1 MELGRQ
7 VWISKLEAEQPVEF
21 RHEPDNPY
29 DSNAVK
35 ILTLGGTHLGYVPR
49 TETAHFKF
57 PITFGWVS
65 SLGPAAAQG
74 FSEFRSGPSQHCLH

>member
-1 MELGRQ
+1 M
-7 VWISKLEAEQPVEF
+7 EF

-57 PITFGWVS
+57 PITFGCVS
-65 SLGPAAAQG
+65 SLGPAADTGLFGVQVGAYILQTIIHDSKML
-74 FSEFRSGPSQHCLH
+74 FSLS